1 MNASARYSD
10 IVLPACSFY
19 EYMDLLPPFDTVNP
33 YLQVQQKVIDPLYE
47 CKSHVD
53 IGNAVGR
60 RMGFEDEFRYTEEEY
75 VNMLLSSDHPSMR
88 GVTLERLKCEPVK
101 PQASNE
107 VPVFM
112 TNSGRIEFYSEKMA
126 PFNQA
131 LPIYKEPLENAHS
144 ALGKKYPL
152 SLVYG
157 HSQYLKCSMFTNSP
171 LMRSLAPEPV
181 VEMNPMDAT
190 ERSIEDGA
198 VVKVFNDRGFVKM
211 RVKVHE
217 GIHPGVVNVTQGW
230 WPENYIEGTH
240 QALTHGLVNPAQSA
254 IWEPNA
260 AYNDILVE
268 VCKEGA
274 QK

>member
-1 MNASARYSD
+1 
-10 IVLPACSFY
+10 
-19 EYMDLLPPFDTVNP
+19 
-33 YLQVQQKVIDPLYE
+33 
-47 CKSHVD
+47 
-53 IGNAVGR
+53 
-60 RMGFEDEFRYTEEEY
+60 MGFEDEFRYTEEEY

-131 LPIYKEPLENAHS
+131 LPIYKEPVESDGS
-144 ALGKKYPL
+144 ALAKRYPL

-171 LMRSLAPEPV
+171 LMRGLAPEPV
-181 VEMNPMDAT
+181 VEMNPKDAT

-274 QK
+274 QI